1 MFRVHLCPNVKV
13 CKERYTASWAYASRR
28 YRSKGVVVLHSKDL
42 PACLLA
48 KHCGRVSDALMSTTD
63 SSDELFRNV
72 HEQLKAN
79 ETALKQKYARL
90 RSQVEQQRTEL
101 AQWRTQFEA
110 DVTTLLETLERVER
124 NSKSRLERCLQVIEE
139 IKRTENEEGQDQEGE
154 TPEGPGEAPGST

>member
-1 MFRVHLCPNVKV
+1 
-13 CKERYTASWAYASRR
+13 
-28 YRSKGVVVLHSKDL
+28 
-42 PACLLA
+42 
-48 KHCGRVSDALMSTTD
+48 MSTTD

-139 IKRTENEEGQDQEGE
+139 IKRTENEGGQDQEGE